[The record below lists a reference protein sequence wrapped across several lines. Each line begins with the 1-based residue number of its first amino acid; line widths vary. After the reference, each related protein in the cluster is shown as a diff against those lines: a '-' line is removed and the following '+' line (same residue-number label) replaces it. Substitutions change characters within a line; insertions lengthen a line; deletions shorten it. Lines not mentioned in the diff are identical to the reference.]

1 MYSHEHDAKLA
12 IFLSPCNLKILFLLQ
27 SPYLLT
33 YINGIILQRGASI
46 YNPLITTASRTRQAV
61 LQKFPEGYND
71 PYDESVLPF
80 LLSE

>member
-12 IFLSPCNLKILFLLQ
+12 IFLSLCNLKILFLLQ

-46 YNPLITTASRTRQAV
+46 YNPLITTSSQTKQAV
-61 LQKFPEGYND
+61 LQKFEGYSD
-71 PYDESVLPF
+71 PYEEPDVPF

>member
-12 IFLSPCNLKILFLLQ
+12 IFLSLCNLKILFLLQ

-33 YINGIILQRGASI
+33 YINGIILKRGASI

-61 LQKFPEGYND
+61 LQKFPEGYSD

>member
-12 IFLSPCNLKILFLLQ
+12 IFLSLCNLKILFLLQ

-33 YINGIILQRGASI
+33 YINGIILQRGASFN
-46 YNPLITTASRTRQAV
+46 NPLITTASRTRQAV
-61 LQKFPEGYND
+61 LQKFEGYSD
-71 PYDESVLPF
+71 PYEEPDVPF